1 MTTTGSTQAPATRI
15 LVVKLGAFGDIVLA
29 DGALRDIREH
39 HRDAHITL
47 LTRKGFAPLLQR
59 CPWVDTVQVDD
70 NAPRWRIDRMLA
82 LCRLLRA
89 GAFDAAYDLQDSR
102 RSRFYRR
109 WLSAGSTTWSSAPRS
124 RGVAC
129 SVPSRHA
136 MQLRT
141 AGLTPRW
148 SERPTPRWIA
158 TDISTLLA
166 LTGVERPFVVLLP
179 GSSARHPHK
188 RWPHYAGL
196 ASRLTGEGVVVASI
210 PGIEEP
216 DIATGFDGIVLKHD
230 GRVLNLPE
238 LAGVL
243 QRATCVV
250 GNDSGPTLLAACLDT
265 PTVALF
271 KTAHPA
277 RDSTGIQS
285 RGAIRLEAPV
295 IAGISV
301 ECVLEAV
308 HRQLNR
314 PR

>member
-1 MTTTGSTQAPATRI
+1 MTATGSKERPATRI

-59 CPWVDTVQVDD
+59 CPWVDTVVVDD

-82 LCRLLRA
+82 LRQRLHS
-89 GAFDAAYDLQDSR
+89 GSFDAAYDLQNSR
-102 RSRFYRR
+102 RSWFYRR
-109 WLSAGSTTWSSAPRS
+109 WLSAGSPTWSIERQPRAI
-124 RGVAC
+124 GC
-129 SVPSRHA
+129 SVPARHA
-136 MQLRT
+136 TQLRA
-141 AGLTPRW
+141 AGITPHW
-148 SERPTPRWIA
+148 CEQPAPDWIA
-158 TDISTLLA
+158 T
-166 LTGVERPFVVLLP
+166 GVEHPFVVLLP

-196 ASRLTGEGVVVASI
+196 ASRLTGDGLLVASI

-216 DIATGFDGIVLKHD
+216 GIAAGFDGIVLKRD
-230 GRVLNLPE
+230 GQVLTLPE

-243 QRATCVV
+243 QRAACVI
-250 GNDSGPTLLAACLDT
+250 GNDSGPTHLAACLGT

-271 KTAHPA
+271 ETASPA
-277 RDSTGIQS
+277 RISTAIES
-285 RGAIRLEAPV
+285 RGAACLDA
-295 IAGISV
+295 SV
-301 ECVLEAV
+301 VADITIERVLEAV
-308 HRQLNR
+308 QRQLGR